1 MEKNVKISLLL
12 EIYGKLLTNK
22 QQDVLDLYYNQNL
35 SLAEIAED
43 SSITRQGVR
52 KILVDG
58 ENKLLDYENKLGI
71 LSAKLKNQKI
81 IEELLKE
88 TKDTNFEAKLKKLL

>member
-58 ENKLLDYENKLGI
+58 ENKLLDYETKLGI